1 MGSRREHSAAVG
13 NAKTKPSAGLDAW
26 KALGA
31 LASPRDK
38 PQPPASVFQPPCQGV
53 TAALTLPRK
62 CLLPWEDL
70 VSPLSGQMSRLSQPG
85 LKAKKKSLANAGRVG
100 PRLCQA

>member
-1 MGSRREHSAAVG
+1 MGSWREYSAAIWNG
-13 NAKTKPSAGLDAW
+13 KTKPNVGLNAW

-31 LASPRDK
+31 LASHRDK

-62 CLLPWEDL
+62 CLFPREDS

-85 LKAKKKSLANAGRVG
+85 LKATKKSLANDGHVG